1 MIGTRDAPFDLVV
14 AGAGPAGLAT
24 AICAA
29 PKGLRVVVL
38 ETRSGPVDKACGE
51 GIMPNGVAALEAM
64 GVVVPDDE
72 SRPFHGV
79 RYVDGDLVAEG
90 RFRGGPGL
98 GVRRTVLVR
107 CLLERCADL
116 GIDIRFGSRVESWTA
131 DEGQVRVRVRTAGG
145 AADGAPAADE
155 VCGGLLI
162 GADGL
167 HSVVRRRSGL
177 APADAPAARGALRY
191 GVRRHFAIEPW
202 ADFVEVHLNSG
213 AEAYV
218 TPVGPRTVGVALLF
232 ERGRAER
239 NAAMSFETLLS
250 RFPAL
255 ERRLAPA
262 RALDD
267 PRGAGPFRQP
277 VRARAAARV
286 ALVGDAAGYADA
298 LTGQGLELAFA
309 AARELVDVVAEA
321 APLSRYETAWRKLT
335 RRYYIGTGLLL
346 WIARRPRVRR
356 NIVRLLARLPGL
368 FDLGLDILTGPATAA
383 ERSARSA
390 RTAPERSRSPSRA
403 RTFH

>member
-1 MIGTRDAPFDLVV
+1 M

-24 AICAA
+24 AICATL
-29 PKGLRVVVL
+29 KGLRVVVL
-38 ETRSGPVDKACGE
+38 EARSRPVDKACGE
-51 GIMPNGVAALEAM
+51 GIMPNGVAALAAM

-107 CLLERCADL
+107 CLLERCAAL

-131 DEGQVRVRVRTAGG
+131 DEGQVRVRVRVRTAGSAVDG
-145 AADGAPAADE
+145 AADGAAAADD

-167 HSVVRRRSGL
+167 HSVIRRRSGL
-177 APADAPAARGALRY
+177 APADAPAARGAVRF
-191 GVRRHFAIEPW
+191 GVRRHFDIEPW
-202 ADFVEVHLNSG
+202 ADLVEVHLNSG
-213 AEAYV
+213 AEAYA

-239 NAAMSFETLLS
+239 NAAPSFDSLLS

-255 ERRLAPA
+255 ERRLASA

-277 VRARAAARV
+277 VRARTTARV

-321 APLSRYETAWRKLT
+321 APLSRYEAAWRKLT

-346 WIARRPRVRR
+346 WIARHDRVRR
-356 NIVRLLARLPGL
+356 GMVRLLERFPGM
-368 FDLGLDILTGPATAA
+368 FDLGLDLLTGPAT

-390 RTAPERSRSPSRA
+390 
-403 RTFH
+403 